1 MIKRLTLILIL
12 ILPITTLSQHQNH
25 QPGKSKTETPIVFN
39 GLSDLHHPVSTK
51 HAEAQKFFDQGLA
64 LLYAFNHDEAARSFK
79 HAAELDPN
87 LAMAYWGIALVNG
100 QNYNLGPLPDREKAA
115 YDAIQKAVALASK
128 APENERAYIEALAK
142 RYSPEPKADYQ
153 KLGIEYKNAMAAL
166 VKRYP
171 DDLDAATLY
180 AESMMTLRP
189 WKLYTA
195 DGKPEEGTEEIV
207 AVLESVL
214 KRNPN
219 HIGANHYYIHAI
231 EASRSPERA
240 LASAYRLKTL
250 APDAGHLVH
259 MPAHIHMRIGDYE
272 NAAAANA
279 QGADADRAYIKARGT
294 EGFYPM
300 MYFNH
305 NVHFFAVACAFQG
318 RSADAKK
325 AADEIVAFASPL
337 VKEMAMLDAFTPTAM
352 LVRVRFHDWD
362 ALLKTPE
369 PDKATMPYTN
379 GIWHFAQ
386 GLAQLA
392 KGSTSKAETEL
403 KTVQQIINA
412 LPADASLGLNNTKE
426 VLRVA
431 ENLLAAKLALAK
443 KDKQAA
449 VDYFKKGI
457 AAEDAL
463 NYTEPADW
471 YIPVRESLGSALMYI
486 GNPAEAEKVFRADLE
501 KNPRNGRSLFGLL
514 ESLKKQGKTIEAQ
527 FVQREFD
534 TAWKSADIKLKIEE
548 L

>member
-1 MIKRLTLILIL
+1 MINRLTLILIL
-12 ILPITTLSQHQNH
+12 LLPITTSAQHQDH
-25 QPGKSKTETPIVFN
+25 QHGKANTETPMVFK

-51 HAEAQKFFDQGLA
+51 NAEAQKFFDQGLA
-64 LLYAFNHDEAARSFK
+64 LLYAFNHDEAARAFK

-100 QNYNLGPLPDREKAA
+100 ANYNLGPLPEREKAA
-115 YDAIQKAVALASK
+115 FEAVQKALALVAK

-142 RYSPEPKADYQ
+142 RYSSDPKADYQ
-153 KLGIEYKNAMAAL
+153 KLGVDYKNAMRE
-166 VKRYP
+166 VVRRYP

-180 AESMMTLRP
+180 AESLMNLRP
-189 WKLYTA
+189 WKLYTT
-195 DGKPEEGTEEIV
+195 DGKPEEGTEEIC

-231 EASRSPERA
+231 EASRTPERA

-259 MPAHIHMRIGDYE
+259 MPAHIYQRIGDYE

-279 QGADADRAYIKARGT
+279 QGADADRAYIKARGA

-325 AADEIVAFASPL
+325 AADEIVAFATPL

-352 LVRVRFHDWD
+352 LIRARFHDWD
-362 ALLKTPE
+362 ALMKTPE

-379 GIWHFAQ
+379 GIWHFTQ

-392 KGSTSKAETEL
+392 KGNTAKAEMEL
-403 KTVQQIINA
+403 TTLGQIISA
-412 LPADASLGLNNTKE
+412 LPAEASLGLNNTKD

-431 ENLLAAKLALAK
+431 ENLLAGKLALAK
-443 KDKQAA
+443 KNKQAA
-449 VDYFKKGI
+449 YDYFKKGVV
-457 AAEDAL
+457 AEDAL

-471 YIPVRESLGSALMYI
+471 YIPVRESLGAALIMNGEYS
-486 GNPAEAEKVFRADLE
+486 EAEKVFRADLE

-514 ESLKKQGKTIEAQ
+514 ESLKKQGKTIDAQ

-534 TAWKSADIKLKIEE
+534 SAWKAADFKLKIEE